1 MQLRPPP
8 TGLDPSSKRPT
19 PDGLIRFTIPI
30 AVADEISLEGIARKA
45 QPSAG
50 SGAGFSYRSHTNSDI
65 EVTCTR
71 AFARALV
78 DTLRQA
84 LLDEAN
90 PSDLTL
96 QCGTA
101 LARILE
107 SLHPAP
113 GPADPRPQE

>member
-1 MQLRPPP
+1 M
-8 TGLDPSSKRPT
+8 
-19 PDGLIRFTIPI
+19 
-30 AVADEISLEGIARKA
+30 AVADQISLEGIARKA
-45 QPSAG
+45 QPSTG
-50 SGAGFSYRSHTNSDI
+50 SGAGFSYRAHTATDI

-78 DTLRQA
+78 DALRQA
-84 LLDEAN
+84 LLDQAN

-113 GPADPRPQE
+113 GPADPRPQQ